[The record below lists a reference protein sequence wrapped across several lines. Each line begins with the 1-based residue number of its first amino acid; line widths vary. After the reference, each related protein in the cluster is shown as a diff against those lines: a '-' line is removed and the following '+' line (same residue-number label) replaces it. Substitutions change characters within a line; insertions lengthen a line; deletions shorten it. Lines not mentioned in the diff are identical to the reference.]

1 MDWRHVSTVALPPYL
16 SEVVGRFADADRAAA
31 MCQALRPPDACLTPA
46 AMSAVKS
53 SRVSFARVLARHMI
67 RDRWSI
73 RLVSA
78 ECDAEGD
85 GRFRYAICIG
95 AYRLTYV
102 ARAFRWDGVEK
113 GGRRSDGAARDLLGA
128 IFLGEPSDARIERE
142 VRTLESRDIDTM
154 RTDSDV
160 AGWTPASRSARSFD
174 HAVDALVAGRQPDLA
189 VLARGAGY
197 LLRNGGFLGSGRHG
211 TLSYEGYPA
220 DHPLRHPYFTDL
232 FGLYLVR
239 QVSFDLVNAI
249 ARARNPNAAQLA
261 DDVARPIGVGN
272 SSGQGMCVALQRWPH
287 WVSTWTVVKEVA
299 LAFAK
304 TARVT
309 EDPRRVE
316 LVRDLLARAAR
327 FGRSVSL
334 HCEDYVV
341 SQTVI
346 ADNLDRFGRALAEA
360 ARNPVLTWGA
370 LLDAAC
376 ADFDPESLE
385 QVHAILIE
393 AFPDFADAAAGYLP
407 VGAERHRDL
416 APEMSVGALRGLL
429 RANYRWALT
438 LDRTHSRAAQ
448 HFWYHSV
455 DNGEQR
461 RGERVI
467 DPHEEYES
475 FVDHVGLV
483 QRLSGVL
490 AAYDDALPVAE
501 AVADFPEI
509 AFAASRI
516 QYMAD
521 LPYGEIRGNIV
532 DRAFLPAHLIRYYL
546 AVLGMDLS
554 APLSI
559 RYVRGVFMPGMPLA
573 HEIAAGASEDWV
585 FPVLDTNHLTRAA

>member
-1 MDWRHVSTVALPPYL
+1 MNSPVALPAFL
-16 SEVVGRFADADRAAA
+16 AEVLGRFADLDRADAVR
-31 MCQALRPPDACLTPA
+31 QALRPPEACLTPPV
-46 AMSAVKS
+46 MSAVKS
-53 SRVSFARVLARHMI
+53 SRVSFTRVLARHMI

-78 ECDAEGD
+78 ECDGEGD
-85 GRFRYAICIG
+85 GRFRYAMRIG
-95 AYRLTYV
+95 AHRLTYV

-113 GGRRSDGAARDLLGA
+113 GGRRSDGAVRDLLGA
-128 IFLGEPSDARIERE
+128 IFLGEPSDERVERE
-142 VRTLESRDIDTM
+142 YRTLESRDIDAM

-174 HAVDALVAGRQPDLA
+174 HAVDALVAGHQPDLA

-211 TLSYEGYPA
+211 TLSYEGYPP
-220 DHPLRHPYFTDL
+220 DHPLKHPYFTDL

-261 DDVARPIGVGN
+261 DAVARPIGVGN

-287 WVSTWTVVKEVA
+287 WVSTWMIVKEVTQA
-299 LAFAK
+299 YAR
-304 TARVT
+304 TARVA

-316 LVRDLLARAAR
+316 RVHTLLARAAR

-341 SQTVI
+341 PQATI
-346 ADNLDRFGRALAEA
+346 ASNLDRFGRALVEATA
-360 ARNPVLTWGA
+360 ARRPDLTWGA

-376 ADFDPESLE
+376 AGFDPESLE
-385 QVHAILIE
+385 QIHAILIE
-393 AFPDFADAAAGYLP
+393 TFPDFADAAAGYLP
-407 VGAERHRDL
+407 IGAQRHRDL
-416 APEMSVGALRGLL
+416 VPEMRVGALRTLL
-429 RANYRWALT
+429 RDNYRWALT
-438 LDRTHSRAAQ
+438 LDRTKSRASQ
-448 HFWYHSV
+448 HFWYHSI

-475 FVDHVGLV
+475 FVDHVGLI
-483 QRLSGVL
+483 QRLSSVL
-490 AAYDDALPVAE
+490 AAYDDDLPVAE
-501 AVADFPEI
+501 VVTDFPEI
-509 AFAASRI
+509 AFAAARI
-516 QYMAD
+516 QYMAG
-521 LPYGEIRGNIV
+521 LPYSEIRGNII
-532 DRAFLPAHLIRYYL
+532 DRDFLPAHLIRFYL

-585 FPVLDTNHLTRAA
+585 FPALDAGLLTRAA